1 MSGHKIT
8 DHPSLWTIL
17 GALRC
22 VLCPPRARLTHGVD
36 IMSLSLTLRERF
48 LGKGYTVAEN
58 GCWMPI
64 VGFNSTRE
72 AAKKARNEK

>member
-36 IMSLSLTLRERF
+36 I
-48 LGKGYTVAEN
+48 
-58 GCWMPI
+58 

>member
-48 LGKGYTVAEN
+48 LKL
-58 GCWMPI
+58 PI